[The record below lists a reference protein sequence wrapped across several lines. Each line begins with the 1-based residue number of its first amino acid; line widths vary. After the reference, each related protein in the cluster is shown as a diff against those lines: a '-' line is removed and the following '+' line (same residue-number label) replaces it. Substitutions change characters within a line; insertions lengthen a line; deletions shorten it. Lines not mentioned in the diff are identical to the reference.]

1 MFEGMSS
8 TEILKLVSPLIV
20 FQLALM
26 IFCLYR
32 IRKDEVRFFPK
43 WVWVLIVIFI
53 NTVGPIVYIAFG
65 RERD

>member
-8 TEILKLVSPLIV
+8 IEILKLISPLIV

-32 IRKDEVRFFPK
+32 IRKDEVRFLPK
-43 WVWVLIVIFI
+43 WAWVLIVIFI